1 MGNPHFLV
9 IPYPSVGHVNPLMQ
23 LCEVLATHGCNITFL
38 NTEFNHKR
46 ANTADAALENFK
58 GPQIKFVTLPDGL
71 GPEDDRKDP
80 KKLIFSI
87 KTHMPHM
94 LPKLIQDINALNV
107 NNSIT
112 CILVTVNMGWAL
124 EVGHK
129 LGIKGAVLWPASAT
143 SLATCDY
150 LPKFIQD
157 GILDSDGNPVEK
169 KEIELYPNMPM
180 MDTANFPWCGLD
192 KTLVH
197 HIAQEMQTIKL
208 GEWWLCNTAQN
219 LEPAAFSISPRFL
232 PIGPLMASDSNKS
245 ALWQEDTTCLEWL
258 DHQPPQSVIYV
269 AFGSSG
275 VIDHNQLKE
284 LALGL
289 DLLNKPFLWVVNSC
303 DSNRV
308 NNSYSDE
315 FHGSKGRIVNW
326 APQKKVLNH
335 PAIACFISHCGWN
348 SSMEGVCSGVPFL
361 CWPLVKDQFV
371 NRSYIC
377 DVWKVGLRL
386 DKDENGLVSKEEIK
400 KKVEQLFDDEGI
412 KARSLKLKELTL
424 NNVVEGGHSSE
435 NLKSFISWAE

>member
-1 MGNPHFLV
+1 M

-157 GILDSDGNPVEK
+157 GILDSDGKV
-169 KEIELYPNMPM
+169 
-180 MDTANFPWCGLD
+180 F
-192 KTLVH
+192 
-197 HIAQEMQTIKL
+197 
-208 GEWWLCNTAQN
+208 
-219 LEPAAFSISPRFL
+219 
-232 PIGPLMASDSNKS
+232 
-245 ALWQEDTTCLEWL
+245 
-258 DHQPPQSVIYV
+258 
-269 AFGSSG
+269 
-275 VIDHNQLKE
+275 
-284 LALGL
+284 
-289 DLLNKPFLWVVNSC
+289 
-303 DSNRV
+303 NRT
-308 NNSYSDE
+308 Y
-315 FHGSKGRIVNW
+315 F
-326 APQKKVLNH
+326 
-335 PAIACFISHCGWN
+335 
-348 SSMEGVCSGVPFL
+348 
-361 CWPLVKDQFV
+361 
-371 NRSYIC
+371 
-377 DVWKVGLRL
+377 
-386 DKDENGLVSKEEIK
+386 
-400 KKVEQLFDDEGI
+400 
-412 KARSLKLKELTL
+412 
-424 NNVVEGGHSSE
+424 
-435 NLKSFISWAE
+435 